1 MLSSQGQ
8 IVVGTHEATFSLKA
22 KKYNFNIFQF
32 IRYLHSRAIYFLMNI
47 HVVPTS
53 IYLTRHGESML
64 NLSGRIGGDSGLSPR
79 GNEYGHKL
87 AEFIKSQDIPDLKVG
102 TFIELVQH

>member
-1 MLSSQGQ
+1 
-8 IVVGTHEATFSLKA
+8 
-22 KKYNFNIFQF
+22 
-32 IRYLHSRAIYFLMNI
+32 MNI

-79 GNEYGHKL
+79 GAEYGKKL
-87 AEFIKSQDIPDLKVG
+87 AEFIKSQEIPDLKVRLLILFWSG
-102 TFIELVQH
+102 PLYPLFWSAGGKNVPLWK